1 MHVSVAINETRVVD
15 VMTKTAQ
22 LIGYAFGLI
31 LAVVGLLNVLPAFG
45 GLPRVGPF
53 PAAQIHPA
61 LLGLGFVIS
70 VAAVW
75 AKSANWK
82 LPASPIV
89 VFDILLICAALYTL
103 WRYYSDVSVLEN
115 EGLFLFENS
124 HAWIALGACVIT
136 LIMCWRIWG
145 APLAIVG
152 AISLTYFFTGQ
163 HWPGIFQTTAIDFAQ
178 DVPNELWFNTGD
190 GVLGNLFGIVIT
202 TILPFILLGAM
213 LEGTGGGTSLIKL
226 SFHGM
231 RRFRGG
237 PAHAAIMA
245 SSLFGTIS
253 GSAVANVVGTGVI
266 TIPMIMKRGFRPSFA
281 GGVEATASTGGQI
294 MPPIMGAAAL
304 VMADFTS
311 IPYLT
316 IIIAAIIP
324 AFAYYASLFATVVFE
339 CRRLGVEAVG
349 DDHDID
355 PITTQDWLNTLL
367 VVLPVGVVIGA
378 LVQGASP
385 AGSAILALGV
395 LAVLSILLNPN
406 IRRRPWLLINA
417 LSRGGQT
424 FGRLL
429 MAVATVGIIVA
440 VLGATG
446 LPTEFA
452 KVVSAATGD
461 FLLPTLIFAAIA
473 SLALGMGMPTLPAY
487 LTIIIILG
495 PSIKALGLTDL
506 GGHFFVFY
514 YGVASAITP
523 PVAIAAYAAAS
534 ISGAGAMA
542 TAVQATRIGI
552 VIFAIPFLF
561 AYNPIM
567 LIVPEGGAS
576 WDLGLFLLLLV
587 KLAAI
592 IYMLSSAVSG
602 YDKHKMNPIESVLRI
617 AIGLAAIHPDPIISG
632 CAIAA
637 TIGVVVGHRWWG
649 ASKLVSPGGVGRSSE

>member
-1 MHVSVAINETRVVD
+1 M
-15 VMTKTAQ
+15 
-22 LIGYAFGLI
+22 
-31 LAVVGLLNVLPAFG
+31 LNVLPAFG
-45 GLPRVGPF
+45 GLPRIGPF
-53 PAAQIHPA
+53 PAAQIHPG
-61 LLGLGFVIS
+61 LLALGFVIS
-70 VAAVW
+70 VVATW
-75 AKSANWK
+75 GTDAKTRFSAPVIA
-82 LPASPIV
+82 LIDLTIIV
-89 VFDILLICAALYTL
+89 AALYTL
-103 WRYYSDVSVLEN
+103 WRYFVDVSTLEN
-115 EGLFLFENS
+115 DGLFFFEHS
-124 HAWIALGACVIT
+124 HAWIALTGCIIT
-136 LIMCWRIWG
+136 IVMCWRIWG
-145 APLAIVG
+145 APLALVG
-152 AISLTYFFTGQ
+152 TVALIYFFTGQ
-163 HWPGIFQTTAIDFAQ
+163 HWPGIFQTTTIDFAQ

-213 LEGTGGGTSLIKL
+213 LEGTGGGYSMIKL
-226 SFHGM
+226 SFYGM

-237 PAHAAIMA
+237 AAHAAILA

-266 TIPMIMKRGFRPSFA
+266 TIPMIKRRGFRPAFA

-304 VMADFTS
+304 VMADFTG
-311 IPYLT
+311 IKYLT

-324 AFAYYASLFATVVFE
+324 ALAYYASLFATVVFE
-339 CRRLGVEAVG
+339 CRRLGVEVG
-349 DDHDID
+349 GDENEME
-355 PITTQDWLNTLL
+355 PINSQDWLNAIL
-367 VVLPVGVVIGA
+367 VILPVGVVIGA
-378 LVQGASP
+378 LIQGASP

-395 LAVLSILLNPN
+395 LAILSLILNPK
-406 IRRRPWLLINA
+406 IRRQPWMLLSA

-452 KVVSAATGD
+452 KVVSEATGD

-542 TAVQATRIGI
+542 TAFQATRIGL

-567 LIVPEGGAS
+567 LIVSESGAQ
-576 WDLGLFLLLLV
+576 WELGTFLIVLI
-587 KLAAI
+587 KLAI
-592 IYMLSSAVSG
+592 IVYMLSSAASG
-602 YDKHKMNPIESVLRI
+602 FDKYKMPFIESVARI
-617 AIGLAAIHPDPIISG
+617 AIGLAAIHPDIRIS
-632 CAIAA
+632 AIAIVSA
-637 TIGVVVGHRWWG
+637 IAISIGHRFW
-649 ASKLVSPGGVGRSSE
+649 SKPEVQNQPENVDQLSQKP

>member
-1 MHVSVAINETRVVD
+1 MADGSPKESAPAGAAR
-15 VMTKTAQ
+15 A
-22 LIGYAFGLI
+22 IGYVFGLI
-31 LAVVGLLNVLPAFG
+31 LAVIGLLNVLPAFG

-61 LLGLGFVIS
+61 LLGLGFVVS
-70 VAAVW
+70 FAAVW
-75 AKSANWK
+75 AGAPKRR
-82 LPASPIV
+82 LPAPV
-89 VFDILLICAALYTL
+89 VMLIDAVLAGAALYTL
-103 WRYYSDVSVLEN
+103 WRYFVDVSILEN

-124 HAWIALGACVIT
+124 HAWIALTGCLIT
-136 LIMCWRIWG
+136 LVMCWRIWG

-152 AISLTYFFTGQ
+152 SIALAYFFTGQ
-163 HWPGIFQTTAIDFAQ
+163 HWPGIFRTTVIDFAQ

-213 LEGTGGGTSLIKL
+213 LEGTGGGHSLIKL
-226 SFHGM
+226 SFYGM

-237 PAHAAIMA
+237 PAHAAILA

-266 TIPMIMKRGFRPSFA
+266 TIPMIKRRGFRPSFA

-304 VMADFTS
+304 VMADFTG
-311 IPYLT
+311 IRYLT
-316 IIIAAIIP
+316 IIVAAIVP
-324 AFAYYASLFATVVFE
+324 ALAYYGSLFATVVFE
-339 CRRLGVEAVG
+339 CRRLGVEAGG
-349 DDHDID
+349 DDVEMD
-355 PITTQDWLNTLL
+355 PVAPQDWLNAVL
-367 VVLPVGVVIGA
+367 VVVPVGVVIGA
-378 LVQGASP
+378 LIQGASP

-395 LAVLSILLNPN
+395 LAALSIVLNPA
-406 IRRRPWLLINA
+406 IRRRPWLLISA
-417 LSRGGQT
+417 LARGGQT

-461 FLLPTLIFAAIA
+461 FLLPTLIFAALA

-523 PVAIAAYAAAS
+523 PVAIAAYAAAA

-542 TAVQATRIGI
+542 TAMQATRIGL

-567 LIVPEGGAS
+567 LIVSEGGAQ
-576 WDLGLFLLLLV
+576 WDLGAFLFVAV
-587 KLAAI
+587 KLAVI
-592 IYMLSSAVSG
+592 IYMLSSAASG
-602 YDKHKMNPIESVLRI
+602 YDRFRMNPLESVLRI
-617 AIGLAAIHPDPIISG
+617 AVGLAAIHPDVLWSG
-632 CAIAA
+632 SAIGAAIA
-637 TIGVVVGHRWWG
+637 IFVGHRLLNSAG
-649 ASKLVSPGGVGRSSE
+649 PTRAA

>member
-1 MHVSVAINETRVVD
+1 MADGSPTESPL
-15 VMTKTAQ
+15 TKTARI
-22 LIGYAFGLI
+22 IGYVFGLI

-45 GLPRVGPF
+45 GLPRIGPF
-53 PAAQIHPA
+53 PAAQIHPV
-61 LLGLGFVIS
+61 LLALGFVIS
-70 VAAVW
+70 MAAIW
-75 AKSANWK
+75 INAPRWK
-82 LPASPIV
+82 LPAALIV
-89 VFDILLICAALYTL
+89 IIDVLLISAALYTL
-103 WRYYSDVSVLEN
+103 WRYFVDVSILEN
-115 EGLFLFENS
+115 EGLFLFESS
-124 HAWIALGACVIT
+124 HAWIALIGCLIT

-152 AISLTYFFTGQ
+152 SIALAYFFTGQ
-163 HWPGIFQTTAIDFAQ
+163 HWPGIFETTTIDFEQ

-213 LEGTGGGTSLIKL
+213 LEGTGGGHSLIKL
-226 SFHGM
+226 SFYGM

-237 PAHAAIMA
+237 PAHAAILA

-266 TIPMIMKRGFRPSFA
+266 TIPMIKRRGFKASFA

-304 VMADFTS
+304 VMADFTG
-311 IPYLT
+311 IKYLT
-316 IIIAAIIP
+316 IIIAAIVP
-324 AFAYYASLFATVVFE
+324 AIAYYASLFATVVFE
-339 CRRLGVEAVG
+339 CRRLGMEVG
-349 DDHDID
+349 GDENEMD
-355 PITTQDWLNTLL
+355 PVNLQDWLNVIL
-367 VVLPVGVVIGA
+367 VVLPIGVVIGA
-378 LVQGASP
+378 LIRGASP

-395 LAVLSILLNPN
+395 LAVLSLILNPA
-406 IRRRPWLLINA
+406 IRRRPWALITA

-534 ISGAGAMA
+534 VSGAGAMA
-542 TAVQATRIGI
+542 TAVQATRIGL

-576 WDLGLFLLLLV
+576 WDLVAFLFVAV

-592 IYMLSSAVSG
+592 IYMLSSAASG
-602 YDKHKMNPIESVLRI
+602 YDKYKMSLLESVLRI
-617 AIGLAAIHPDPIISG
+617 AVGLAAIHPDMLVSG
-632 CAIAA
+632 CAIGVAVA
-637 TIGVVVGHRWWG
+637 VVVGHRLLNSDR
-649 ASKLVSPGGVGRSSE
+649 ATSVA